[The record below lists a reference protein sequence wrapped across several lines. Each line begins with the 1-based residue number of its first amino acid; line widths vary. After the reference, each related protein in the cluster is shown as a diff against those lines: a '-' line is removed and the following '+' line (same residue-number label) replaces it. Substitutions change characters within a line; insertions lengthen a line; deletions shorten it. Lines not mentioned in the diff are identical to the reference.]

1 MVNERESLF
10 RRLSAACG
18 GHGAPPGER
27 LPAEAP
33 VAPEVDP
40 LALFAKTFAAADG
53 VLLRG
58 PVEKAVSDLG
68 ELLRAEGVT
77 ALFFPED
84 DAAAREIAEALVPF
98 GPFSLTTGAE
108 VRDGSTAVTAGFR
121 TAEAAIA
128 ETGTI
133 VETSAGGRTLLPG
146 LISDVHVSIVPAASV
161 VARMEEA
168 LAAFT
173 ADPPRN
179 LSFLS
184 GPSRTGDIEQTL
196 TIGAHG
202 PRKAI
207 ALLLQWED
215 TPSHEGGHSWFSR
228 RNDQE
233 CPPLPGMS
241 PPGRNVP

>member
-1 MVNERESLF
+1 MNERESLF

-18 GHGAPPGER
+18 GHGAAAGEPLPGET
-27 LPAEAP
+27 P
-33 VAPEVDP
+33 VAPECDRI
-40 LALFAKTFAAADG
+40 ALFAETFTAAAG

-58 PVEKAVSDLG
+58 PVEKALSDLG

-84 DAAAREIAEALVPF
+84 DAEAREIAEALVPF
-98 GPFSLTTGAE
+98 GPFNLTTGAE
-108 VRDGSTAVTAGFR
+108 VRGGSTAVTAGFQ

-133 VETSAGGRTLLPG
+133 IETSGGGKTLLPG
-146 LISDVHVSIVPAASV
+146 LIADVHVSIVPVASV

-168 LAAFT
+168 LSAFT

-179 LSFLS
+179 ISFLS

-196 TIGAHG
+196 TVGAHG
-202 PRKAI
+202 PKKAI
-207 ALLLQWED
+207 ALLL
-215 TPSHEGGHSWFSR
+215 P
-228 RNDQE
+228 
-233 CPPLPGMS
+233 
-241 PPGRNVP
+241 

>member
-1 MVNERESLF
+1 MNERESLL

-18 GHGAPPGER
+18 GHGFPAGEPLPGER
-27 LPAEAP
+27 PGT
-33 VAPEVDP
+33 PERDRV
-40 LALFAKTFAAADG
+40 ALFAKTFTAADG
-53 VLLRG
+53 VLLHG
-58 PVEKAVSDLG
+58 PVETVLSDLG
-68 ELLRAEGVT
+68 EMLRAEGVT

-98 GPFSLTTGAE
+98 GPFHLTTGAE
-108 VRDGSTAVTAGFR
+108 VRAGSAAVTAGFR

-146 LISDVHVSIVPAASV
+146 LIADVHVSIVPAASV

-168 LAAFT
+168 LAAVS

-179 LSFLS
+179 ISFLS

-207 ALLLQWED
+207 ALLLP
-215 TPSHEGGHSWFSR
+215 T
-228 RNDQE
+228 
-233 CPPLPGMS
+233 
-241 PPGRNVP
+241 

>member
-1 MVNERESLF
+1 MNERESLF

-18 GHGAPPGER
+18 GHGSPAGEP
-27 LPAEAP
+27 LPVEATAAQASDP
-33 VAPEVDP
+33 V
-40 LALFAKTFAAADG
+40 ALFAKTFAAADG

-58 PVEKAVSDLG
+58 PAEKTLSDLG

-77 ALFFPED
+77 ALFFPGD
-84 DAAAREIAEALVPF
+84 DAAARELAEALVPF
-98 GPFSLTTGAE
+98 GPFNLTTGAE
-108 VRDGSTAVTAGFR
+108 VRGGSAAITAGFR

-128 ETGTI
+128 ESGTI

-146 LISDVHVSIVPAASV
+146 LIADVHVSIVPVAAV

-168 LAAFT
+168 LALLA

-179 LSFLS
+179 VSFLS

-207 ALLLQWED
+207 ALLI
-215 TPSHEGGHSWFSR
+215 T
-228 RNDQE
+228 
-233 CPPLPGMS
+233 S
-241 PPGRNVP
+241 P